1 MYTYWTTPEHLHF
14 IFVKHHAKPLQ
25 LRMQYPCWDFV
36 NRSIENLVFHNLK
49 CKTSDVSLVD
59 SFIQTKAAQGLLQ
72 PQDEYVSVV
81 FWFLTETDPSR
92 DTVSTAVS
100 LVPSPAQPPT
110 PTPAPKGHGCCW
122 SRRRDR
128 VPTAVV

>member
-1 MYTYWTTPEHLHF
+1 
-14 IFVKHHAKPLQ
+14 
-25 LRMQYPCWDFV
+25 
-36 NRSIENLVFHNLK
+36 LVFHNLK